1 MVEYVMNND
10 ELIDKVAKLTL
21 IIHGIA
27 EIVTLPGEEYSDGE
41 CLDLIWH
48 LLERNGYELTRERV

>member
-1 MVEYVMNND
+1 MNDD
-10 ELIDKVAKLTL
+10 ELIDKIARLTL

-27 EIVTLPGEEYSDGE
+27 EIITLPGEEYSDGE

-48 LLERNGYELTRERV
+48 LLERNGYELAKERV